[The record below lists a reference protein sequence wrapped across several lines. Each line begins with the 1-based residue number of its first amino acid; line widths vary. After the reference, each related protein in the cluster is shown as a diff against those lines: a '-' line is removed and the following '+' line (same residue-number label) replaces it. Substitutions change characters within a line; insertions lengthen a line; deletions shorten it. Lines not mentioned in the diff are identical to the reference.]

1 MILEKL
7 TVAGNDMV
15 NVPAEEKTLLDL
27 GVAQADVAGLIA
39 QAKQAQLE
47 AQCQHARSFAYQSQS
62 DGLAFDYLAAQA
74 EFGEQSTQAETAKAA
89 WLGARKSIK
98 AHYPKP

>member
-47 AQCQHARSFAYQSQS
+47 AQCQHARSFAYQAKS

-74 EFGEQSTQAETAKAA
+74 EFGEQSAQAEAAKAT
-89 WLGARKSIK
+89 WLTARKSIK

>member
-7 TVAGNDMV
+7 NVAGNDMV
-15 NVPAEEKTLLDL
+15 NVPAEEKILLDL

-47 AQCQHARSFAYQSQS
+47 AQCQHARSYAYQTQS
-62 DGLAFDYLAAQA
+62 DGQAFDYLAAVA
-74 EFGEQSTQAETAKAA
+74 EFGEQSAQANEAKAI
-89 WLGARKSIK
+89 WLNTRKSIK